1 MIEGLALQVAQD
13 FANVSEEQIGHL
25 EYQVG
30 MTAPDSLERHLLYAL
45 RVSKC
50 VPSLRNLD
58 TLVSRWGVAWS
69 GAAGMG
75 LDAAKASPH
84 SSTIVDFLSNLY
96 HNKFREL
103 AQLTVMT
110 SIENAAKRKSEAAK
124 QKVLDKGVAK
134 LVAAKNAFSF
144 KLPGI
149 DREVQ
154 SYVDRIG
161 GFRKP

>member
-1 MIEGLALQVAQD
+1 MVEGLALQVAQN
-13 FANVSEEQIGHL
+13 FANVSEEQICQL

-50 VPSLRNLD
+50 VPNLRNLD
-58 TLVSRWGVAWS
+58 TLVSRWGVAQS

-75 LDAAKASPH
+75 LDAARGSPH
-84 SSTIVDFLSNLY
+84 WSTIADFLSKLY
-96 HNKFREL
+96 RDKFHEL
-103 AQLTVMT
+103 AQQTVTT

-124 QKVLDKGVAK
+124 QKVLDKGVAI
-134 LVAAKNAFSF
+134 LVAAKDAFSF
-144 KLPGI
+144 
-149 DREVQ
+149 DVQCEVQ
-154 SYVDRIG
+154 SYIDRID